1 MNLNKIDLNLFAVFD
16 AIYTAGSLT
25 RAAEVLCITQ
35 PAVSNSL
42 SRLRSLT
49 NDPLFVRAGHN
60 MVPTPIAQNMIV
72 PARQAL
78 QLLHTCVQE
87 RQTFDPSLS
96 EKVFNFASHDILE
109 ASIMPRLFIRLQ
121 EVAPNL
127 SVTSFDISSVQVA
140 GSMASGHLDFFVGA
154 SALNDNQLIKEK
166 IASDRLVLIAKK
178 NHPRLQQELDI
189 DTFLSLGHVTVS
201 TQKYEQS
208 QVDVAL
214 NKLGKKRQVKLCGQH
229 FLTVPSVIVKTDL
242 VACLPFHLAKHYEVE
257 MFELPFEVPSIEY
270 FLHWHVS
277 ADKDLAHVWMREQV
291 REVAKSFKL
300 R

>member
-25 RAAEVLCITQ
+25 KAAEILCITQ

-42 SRLRSLT
+42 ARLRQLT
-49 NDPLFVRAGHN
+49 NDQLFVRAGHK
-60 MVPTPIAQNMIV
+60 MAPTPIAQNMIV

-78 QLLHTCVQE
+78 KLLHTCVQE
-87 RQTFDPSLS
+87 RQTFDPTLS

-109 ASIMPRLFIRLQ
+109 ASIMPRLVIRLQ

-127 SVTSFDISSVQVA
+127 ALTNFDMAGDQVVA
-140 GSMASGHLDFFVGA
+140 AMASGTLDFYAGA
-154 SALNDNQLIKEK
+154 TAISDPQVRKEI
-166 IASDRLVLIAKK
+166 IARDKLVVVAKK
-178 NHPRLQQELDI
+178 EHPKLVDGLDL
-189 DTFLSLGHVTVS
+189 TAFLSLGHVTVA
-201 TQKYEQS
+201 TQKYEKN

-214 NKLGKKRQVKLCGQH
+214 DRLGEKRQVKLSGQH
-229 FLTVPSVIVKTDL
+229 YLTVPSVVVKTDL
-242 VACLPFHLAKHYEVE
+242 VACLPYHMAKHYDVALYD
-257 MFELPFEVPSIEY
+257 LPVDVPAIEY

-277 ADKDLAHVWMREQV
+277 ADQDLAHIWMREQIS
-291 REVAKSFKL
+291 EVAKSFKL